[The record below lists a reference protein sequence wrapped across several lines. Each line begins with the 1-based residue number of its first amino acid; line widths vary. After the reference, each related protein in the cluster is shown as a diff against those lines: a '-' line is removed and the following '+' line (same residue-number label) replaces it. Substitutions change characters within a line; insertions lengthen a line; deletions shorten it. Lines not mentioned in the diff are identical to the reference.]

1 MWEERK
7 WFNIFDMNQNGIMI
21 SQYCLENYRNHV
33 FLPKIQFWQDF
44 PVNKAFIR
52 FQWAPVFHLTD
63 HCLLFEVIGI
73 T

>member
-7 WFNIFDMNQNGIMI
+7 WFNIFDMNQSGIMI

-33 FLPKIQFWQDF
+33 FLLKIQFWQDF

-52 FQWAPVFHLTD
+52 F
-63 HCLLFEVIGI
+63 
-73 T
+73 

>member
-21 SQYCLENYRNHV
+21 SQHCLENYRNHV
-33 FLPKIQFWQDF
+33 FLLKIQFWQDF

-52 FQWAPVFHLTD
+52 F
-63 HCLLFEVIGI
+63 
-73 T
+73 